1 MKTAIVFL
9 RVSKYEQIHKRQ
21 VDEITEYANR
31 NNIQIKEW
39 IKKKVSG
46 SKVTSYKDQIL
57 NTAIKHQVD
66 YVIFQEVSRIGRKV
80 SETTDLKEKCH
91 NNKIGFLITSQN
103 INTMPDGVNVDPTQ
117 NLMVNQQLAYA
128 ENWAAMHALRVRGG
142 QKAKG
147 NKGGRPKGSK
157 ERNLLLKK
165 KNKKIVDYLLL
176 GNLTTIDAISKAL
189 ETSPTQVMRIKKLAI
204 ADGIIK
210 K

>member
-46 SKVTSYKDQIL
+46 SKVKSYKDEIL
-57 NTAIKHQVD
+57 NTALKHQVD

-80 SETTDLKEKCH
+80 NETTDLKEKCH

-103 INTMPDGVNVDPTQ
+103 INTMPDGINVDPTQ

-142 QKAKG
+142 QKANG

-176 GNLTTIDAISKAL
+176 GNLTTIDQISRAL

-204 ADGIIK
+204 AEGKIK